1 MYILYVMFFFVR
13 VFFYRKEIEN
23 AKTAYVTVWQFMGKV
38 QFDCGF
44 FGIFV
49 LMFVNNC
56 YGIGN
61 NV

>member
-1 MYILYVMFFFVR
+1 MLFSFVF
-13 VFFYRKEIEN
+13 FFYRKEIEN
-23 AKTAYVTVWQFMGKV
+23 AKSAFVTVWQFMV
-38 QFDCGF
+38 RVLFECGF

-49 LMFVNNC
+49 LMFVKNG